1 MTKNNENIEVIEEKY
16 TKDAILRAEKLS
28 WNKDVLNIL
37 LEDDKEYTLSEVEKI
52 VNDFNTC
59 LLYTSPSP
67 RD

>member
-1 MTKNNENIEVIEEKY
+1 MTKNNENIEVIAEKY

-52 VNDFNTC
+52 VNDFNT
-59 LLYTSPSP
+59 
-67 RD
+67 REVK

>member
-1 MTKNNENIEVIEEKY
+1 MTKNNENTEVIEEKY

-52 VNDFNTC
+52 VNDFNT
-59 LLYTSPSP
+59 
-67 RD
+67 REVK

>member
-1 MTKNNENIEVIEEKY
+1 MTKNNEKIEVIEEKY

-52 VNDFNTC
+52 VNDFNT
-59 LLYTSPSP
+59 
-67 RD
+67 REVK

>member
-52 VNDFNTC
+52 VNDLNT
-59 LLYTSPSP
+59 
-67 RD
+67 REVK

>member
-1 MTKNNENIEVIEEKY
+1 MTKNSENIEVIEEKY

-52 VNDFNTC
+52 VNDFNT
-59 LLYTSPSP
+59 
-67 RD
+67 REVK

>member
-37 LEDDKEYTLSEVEKI
+37 LEDDKKYTLSEVEKI
-52 VNDFNTC
+52 VNDFNT
-59 LLYTSPSP
+59 
-67 RD
+67 REVK

>member
-16 TKDAILRAEKLS
+16 TKDAILRAEKLT

-52 VNDFNTC
+52 VNDFNT
-59 LLYTSPSP
+59 
-67 RD
+67 REVK

>member
-1 MTKNNENIEVIEEKY
+1 MTKNNENIEVMEEKY

-52 VNDFNTC
+52 VNDFNT
-59 LLYTSPSP
+59 
-67 RD
+67 REVK

>member
-1 MTKNNENIEVIEEKY
+1 MVDKKTSTDKTQAAKY

-52 VNDFNTC
+52 VNDFNTKEVK
-59 LLYTSPSP
+59 
-67 RD
+67 

>member
-52 VNDFNTC
+52 VNDFNT
-59 LLYTSPSP
+59 
-67 RD
+67 REVK

>member
-1 MTKNNENIEVIEEKY
+1 MTKNNENMEVIEEKY

-52 VNDFNTC
+52 VNDFNT
-59 LLYTSPSP
+59 
-67 RD
+67 REVK

>member
-1 MTKNNENIEVIEEKY
+1 MTKNNENIEVVEEKY

-52 VNDFNTC
+52 VNDFNT
-59 LLYTSPSP
+59 
-67 RD
+67 REVK

>member
-1 MTKNNENIEVIEEKY
+1 MTKNNESIEVIEEKY

-52 VNDFNTC
+52 VNDFNT
-59 LLYTSPSP
+59 
-67 RD
+67 REVK

>member
-16 TKDAILRAEKLS
+16 TKDAILRAKKLS

-52 VNDFNTC
+52 VNDFNTKEVK
-59 LLYTSPSP
+59 
-67 RD
+67 

>member
-1 MTKNNENIEVIEEKY
+1 MTKNSKDLEVIEEKY

-52 VNDFNTC
+52 VSDFNT
-59 LLYTSPSP
+59 
-67 RD
+67 REVK

>member
-37 LEDDKEYTLSEVEKI
+37 LEDDKDYTLSEVEKI
-52 VNDFNTC
+52 VNDFNT
-59 LLYTSPSP
+59 
-67 RD
+67 REVK

>member
-37 LEDDKEYTLSEVEKI
+37 LEDEKEYTLSEVEKI
-52 VNDFNTC
+52 VNDFNT
-59 LLYTSPSP
+59 
-67 RD
+67 REVK

>member
-1 MTKNNENIEVIEEKY
+1 MTKNSKDLEVIEEKY

-52 VNDFNTC
+52 VNDFNT
-59 LLYTSPSP
+59 
-67 RD
+67 REVK